1 MPSIPPLPLARAP
14 QRVWTRRLAWAAG
27 WFAVTVQA
35 QVPDP
40 GLLQHAQRVFQPLP
54 KDLATAGFPIPPAR
68 VALGRQLFFDVRLS
82 ADGTVSCRTCH
93 LPERY
98 GADGLSKSVG
108 VARRLNARNAPTVL
122 NAALQ
127 FKAHWD
133 GGRDSVEDQATKALI
148 GPASFGNPDY
158 PTVIQKLKAL
168 GYESAFNAAFPGD
181 PEPIKPDNWG
191 KAIGSYER
199 TLVTPAPF
207 DAYLQGQP
215 DALPEAAQRGLKT
228 FIETGCAS
236 CHGGVGLGGTAFQ
249 KFGVVS
255 DYWLATGNPERDSGR
270 FGITQDP
277 ADQYRFKVPGLRNV
291 AMTAP
296 YFHDGSVA
304 DLAQAVRIMGQ
315 VQLGQTLTPAQV
327 ADLVAFLNSL
337 TGTVPQHFAPE
348 SSPIAA
354 P

>member
-1 MPSIPPLPLARAP
+1 
-14 QRVWTRRLAWAAG
+14 
-27 WFAVTVQA
+27 
-35 QVPDP
+35 
-40 GLLQHAQRVFQPLP
+40 
-54 KDLATAGFPIPPAR
+54 
-68 VALGRQLFFDVRLS
+68 
-82 ADGTVSCRTCH
+82 
-93 LPERY
+93 
-98 GADGLSKSVG
+98 
-108 VARRLNARNAPTVL
+108 
-122 NAALQ
+122 
-127 FKAHWD
+127 
-133 GGRDSVEDQATKALI
+133 
-148 GPASFGNPDY
+148 
-158 PTVIQKLKAL
+158 VIQKLKAL
-168 GYESAFNAAFPGD
+168 GYESAFKAAFPGD

-215 DALPEAAQRGLKT
+215 AALPDAAQRGLKT
-228 FIETGCAS
+228 FIETGCAN

-270 FGITQDP
+270 FAITQDP

-291 AMTAP
+291 GMTAP

-315 VQLGQTLTPAQV
+315 VQLGQTLTPGQV
-327 ADLVAFLNSL
+327 ADLVAFLKSL